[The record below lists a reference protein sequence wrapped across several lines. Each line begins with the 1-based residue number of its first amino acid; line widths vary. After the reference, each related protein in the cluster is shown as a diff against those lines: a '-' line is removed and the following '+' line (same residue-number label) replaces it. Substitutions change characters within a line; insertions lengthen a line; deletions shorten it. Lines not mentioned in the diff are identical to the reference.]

1 MACSGTCV
9 NNHLLQSRRNQRIMI
24 TQKLGGF
31 ILSLN
36 TSDIGLTT
44 YTPAG
49 GERMKSM
56 KMQAN
61 EIGFLRTNTAFLD

>member
-1 MACSGTCV
+1 
-9 NNHLLQSRRNQRIMI
+9 MI